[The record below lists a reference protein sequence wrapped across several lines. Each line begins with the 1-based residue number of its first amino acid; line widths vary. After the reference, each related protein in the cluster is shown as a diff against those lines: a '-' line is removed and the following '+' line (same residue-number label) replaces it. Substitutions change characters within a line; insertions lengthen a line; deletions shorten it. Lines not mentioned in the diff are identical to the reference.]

1 MRVLRTSKK
10 RIGTLKASVV
20 KEVEQR
26 GEVKI
31 SIDKEGDVEIIGNDG
46 GHEWIAEQVLKAIL
60 EGFLPP
66 KAYKLFSDE
75 VFLDIIDLDASFYR
89 KDNQIGRAK
98 SRIIGEG
105 GSAKKKIEEL
115 TGTFINI
122 SSKNQ
127 VAIIGTFEDLKIAK
141 EGLLRILEG
150 APHTSVYKYLENQN
164 KKNKVFL

>member
-10 RIGTLKASVV
+10 RIGTLKSSVL

-31 SIDKEGDVEIIGNDG
+31 TVDKDGDIEITGNDG
-46 GHEWIAEQVLKAIL
+46 GHEWITEQVLKAIL

-66 KAYKLFSDE
+66 KAYKLFNDD
-75 VFLDIIDLDASFYR
+75 VFLDIVDLDASFYR
-89 KDNQIGRAK
+89 KDNQIERAK
-98 SRIIGEG
+98 ARIIGEA
-105 GSAKKKIEEL
+105 GSAKKKLEEL
-115 TGTFINI
+115 TGTFINV

-127 VAIIGTFEDLKIAK
+127 IAIIGSFEDLKLAK
-141 EGLLRILEG
+141 EAILRLLEG

-164 KKNKVFL
+164 RKNKVFL